1 MRHDDP
7 RGAADS
13 REQHHKPG
21 ITRLAMPSQQ
31 QGIPCGSR
39 GVTSFRQAKRLFHNL
54 LLEKMQSANLLNATR
69 GKSSKTPLATWNRH
83 PRSILDFPSTYFFL
97 YFAYSSTP
105 E

>member
-39 GVTSFRQAKRLFHNL
+39 RVTSFVKLRDYSI

>member
-54 LLEKMQSANLLNATR
+54 LLEKMQSANAKCHSRKILENA
-69 GKSSKTPLATWNRH
+69 ARH
-83 PRSILDFPSTYFFL
+83 LGIVIRVRS
-97 YFAYSSTP
+97 
-105 E
+105 

>member
-31 QGIPCGSR
+31 QNIPCGSR
-39 GVTSFRQAKRLFHNL
+39 RVTSFVKLRDYSI

>member
-31 QGIPCGSR
+31 GIPCGSR
-39 GVTSFRQAKRLFHNL
+39 GVTSFVNKRLFHITTG
-54 LLEKMQSANLLNATR
+54 ENAVGQR
-69 GKSSKTPLATWNRH
+69 
-83 PRSILDFPSTYFFL
+83 
-97 YFAYSSTP
+97 
-105 E
+105 